1 MSDSDGSHSR
11 QHTTQELTKSE
22 PDDPFPRRICS
33 AASDVNGR
41 RFMRA

>member
-22 PDDPFPRRICS
+22 LDDPLPRRIRP
-33 AASDVNGR
+33 AASDVIDR
-41 RFMRA
+41 RFMRP